1 MSDELKHE
9 CGIAHIRLLKSLDFY
24 KKKYGSAFYGINK
37 MYLLME
43 KQHNRGQDGAGF
55 ASIKLNVEPGKRFI
69 SRVRSIEKQPIQD
82 VFSKIN
88 TRINS
93 DLKNSPNLAKNTSKL
108 KASVPYLA
116 ESLLGHVRYGTFG
129 GNNVENVQPLLR
141 QNNWKHRNLILAGNF
156 NMTNV
161 AELFNNLIELGQHP
175 KEYSDTITIME
186 KIGH

>member
-24 KKKYGSAFYGINK
+24 KTKYGSAFYGINK

-55 ASIKLNVEPGKRFI
+55 ASIKLNVEPGKKFI
-69 SRVRSIEKQPIQD
+69 SRIRSIEKQPIQD

-93 DLKNSPNLAKNTSKL
+93 DLKNNPNLAKNTSKL
-108 KASVPYLA
+108 KASVP
-116 ESLLGHVRYGTFG
+116 
-129 GNNVENVQPLLR
+129 
-141 QNNWKHRNLILAGNF
+141 
-156 NMTNV
+156 
-161 AELFNNLIELGQHP
+161 
-175 KEYSDTITIME
+175 
-186 KIGH
+186 